1 LRRSTRAITTTA
13 AAVGLAAGAWA
24 WARGT
29 RATAAE
35 RHGPLPGDDLV
46 PAPDW
51 QATRGVTLRVPPE
64 VVWPWL
70 VQMGYPTHRA
80 GWYTP
85 FWLDRLLFG
94 IRAHSAEVIVP
105 EYQSLAVGDGG
116 ADSPEGNSYFVA
128 ARVDPP
134 DALVLHSHTHP
145 LPLYRDTNFS
155 WAFVCH
161 RRGAGTRLLM
171 RARIA
176 YTPVWPAPLVRAC
189 IVSGFGIGDVLQAGG
204 MLLGIRRRAEGS

>member
-1 LRRSTRAITTTA
+1 M
-13 AAVGLAAGAWA
+13 
-24 WARGT
+24 
-29 RATAAE
+29 
-35 RHGPLPGDDLV
+35 

-70 VQMGYPTHRA
+70 VQMGFPTHRA

-85 FWLDRLLFG
+85 FWLDRLIFG
-94 IRAHSAEVIVP
+94 IRVRSADRIVP
-105 EYQSLAVGDGG
+105 EFQSLAVGDVVS
-116 ADSPEGNSYFVA
+116 DSELGNSYFVA

-189 IVSGFGIGDVLQAGG
+189 VAVGFGLGDVLQAGA
-204 MLLGIRRRAEGS
+204 MLQGIRRRAEGGGLSS